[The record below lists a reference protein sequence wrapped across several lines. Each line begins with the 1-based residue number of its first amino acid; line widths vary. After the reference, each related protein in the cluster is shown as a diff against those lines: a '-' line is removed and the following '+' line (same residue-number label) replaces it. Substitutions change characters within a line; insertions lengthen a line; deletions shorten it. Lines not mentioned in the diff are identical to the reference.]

1 MVFCTPY
8 WRYRSDCLGVWYRWN
23 ARDDARAIAGSV
35 WAKNGGRKGC
45 GPVCGNALDARAS
58 PRYFFDMGSFTIEC
72 GIVGTVVM
80 KHTRIQQCRK
90 MRDAK
95 NNEEEDFVPLP
106 TVRLNA
112 P

>member
-1 MVFCTPY
+1 MYSPPFA
-8 WRYRSDCLGVWYRWN
+8 RYRADCLGVWYGGN
-23 ARDDARAIAGSV
+23 PRDEARAIVRSV
-35 WAKNGGRKGC
+35 WAKHVERKGC
-45 GPVCGNALDARAS
+45 GLVCGNALDARAS